1 MNPSVTIQVEKGS
14 AGILPAPVGI
24 LPTGLK
30 VGIRNHRWAVC
41 DAAEAGRQDAGQNG
55 QDARAPPERN
65 SVSLPVISGQR
76 VPELAH

>member
-14 AGILPAPVGI
+14 AGILP
-24 LPTGLK
+24 TGLK
-30 VGIRNHRWAVC
+30 VGIRNHRWAAC

-65 SVSLPVISGQR
+65 SVSLAVISR
-76 VPELAH
+76 